1 MTTLSK
7 TVLLGKQAGKVVF
20 TGSMPASEHI
30 NLLRAKEMIVNSNAQ
45 RSLGKAGP
53 GKETTSDLIDNDKIL
68 KTDRAVN
75 FIKFVNRVMDNVEK
89 AIVNEGFFGSV
100 SFVLPSSFTKAKFD
114 AMPSDDTIVGKLTAK
129 ADMGESFIHIAD
141 GQGRI
146 VGFHAM
152 ERELV
157 LKITRLKDAIK
168 RIEKKGQSASE
179 EKAELVEA
187 EAALNRVRQ
196 FLSHND
202 LPFVLYAHKV
212 EANGAVVGLNE
223 DAEKRCYIEGN
234 ALNSQ
239 ASKEDVIKYEQFSP
253 IVVDLHAFRDDL
265 DWMSGD
271 MIEEDSK
278 SIGSTSPKIFTLSA
292 LVQAYS
298 WGIVNDNKPLKN
310 LDLQLRET
318 VEKRKAFCHAFWRKV
333 TDLFE
338 PIWMDSTDGDLGD
351 RVDYLKKSRQN
362 DKNVLFQA
370 IFLQALG
377 RLCFVMGK
385 QAKWDADSPLL
396 MKLNQ
401 LSPSLVDYRAAKK
414 YHFDGE
420 GELVVDEWN
429 EEWRNAM
436 MKQSID
442 KASGAVKG
450 YSFNNATENI
460 SATRHLLAKK
470 IGLAD
475 VEETDQADLA
485 DAA

>member
-1 MTTLSK
+1 MGTLIK

-20 TGSMPASEHI
+20 TGSMPASEHV
-30 NLLRAKEMIVNSNAQ
+30 NLLRAKEMIVNPNAQ

-75 FIKFVNRVMDNVEK
+75 FIKFVNRVMDNVDR
-89 AIVNEGFFGSV
+89 AVVNEGFFGSV
-100 SFVLPSSFTKAKFD
+100 SFVLPASFTKAKFD
-114 AMPSDDTIVGKLTAK
+114 MKLAEDTVVGTLTAK
-129 ADMGESFIHIAD
+129 ADMGESFINIAD

-157 LKITRLKDAIK
+157 LKINRLKEAIK
-168 RIEKKGQSASE
+168 RIEKKAQSAAE
-179 EKAELVEA
+179 EKNELAEA
-187 EAALNRVRQ
+187 EAALARVRH

-212 EANGAVVGLNE
+212 ETNGTVVGLNE

-253 IVVDLHAFRDDL
+253 IIVDLHAFRDDL
-265 DWMSGD
+265 DWMSAD

-318 VEKRKAFCHAFWRKV
+318 VEKRKGFCHAFWRKV

-338 PIWMDSTDGDLGD
+338 PIWTDSVDGELSD
-351 RVDYLKKSRQN
+351 RIDYLKKSRQN
-362 DKNVLFQA
+362 EKNVLFQA

-377 RLCFVMGK
+377 RLCYVMGK
-385 QAKWDADSPLL
+385 QAGWDEESPLL

-414 YHFDGE
+414 HHFDAD

-436 MKQSID
+436 MKQSVD
-442 KASGAVKG
+442 KTTGEVKG

-460 SATRHLLAKK
+460 SATRHLLSKK
-470 IGLAD
+470 IGLSD
-475 VEETDQADLA
+475 VEVPDQADLA
-485 DAA
+485 EAA